1 MFQDRSYNA
10 DQTCWVWGRPEISTL
25 RLVKST
31 EGTRRACWMHAD
43 ENILRDKLHKY
54 AICRRSRYVQ
64 ISKMYPTFWMFCDHY
79 DVSGFFVSGVPNTA
93 SRRTK
98 TVGHRFNPIHQHL
111 VFLGILWIFC
121 DRFPLDLSIFD
132 LFNWLFGQ
140 LESACFRL
148 QENLGILQRL
158 ENAWHLSSPNSIRRS
173 EDPKILRRPHDKQAA
188 YNVLQCLQPLQRKDH
203 VHAMSSSRRHVHQVQ
218 VQVVVPAVAAPWLEF
233 EVKSSFTPR
242 MPSSR
247 IPKISPRNRP
257 RNARRSTPLEY
268 DWYTF
273 GVDMVKSC

>member
-1 MFQDRSYNA
+1 MFRTGHTQDRSYNA

-43 ENILRDKLHKY
+43 EHILRDKLHKY
-54 AICRRSRYVQ
+54 AICWRSRYVQ
-64 ISKMYPTFWMFCDHY
+64 ISKNVSHFLDLWSFHG
-79 DVSGFFVSGVPNTA
+79 VSGFFVSGVPNTA

-121 DRFPLDLSIFD
+121 DRFPLDLSMFD

-158 ENAWHLSSPNSIRRS
+158 ENAGHLSSPVQIPY
-173 EDPKILRRPHDKQAA
+173 EDPKILRRPHEKQAA

-203 VHAMSSSRRHVHQVQ
+203 VHAMSSSCRHVHQ

-257 RNARRSTPLEY
+257 RNAKNHWTNCIISTPLEY
-268 DWYTF
+268 
-273 GVDMVKSC
+273 G